1 MNKVDKIRKINN
13 KIVNKNKIDSFER
26 QLINL
31 MNGLY
36 DMNYPMIISNNTK
49 CLNYIDEIDEN
60 KILIINPYKVIKINN
75 EHEIGSS
82 FIMNIYDMLS
92 TSLFAMD
99 SITQPTSKVIVLDE
113 LDERDGSP
121 IIAICRYDAKRGGF
135 DLNQITSIYGKEK
148 FNSLIINTLNA
159 NKKFE
164 LNTNYPKNELKE
176 KIEQLARHT
185 GLQLPNCVA
194 YALSKN
200 YDRTCFTKS
209 QVEKDL
215 FIKVQSDNKL
225 TLKEFMNYFNLT
237 YKIIDDNLYFFDSE
251 DTNIETHPPYD
262 IDEIGIANLINDLN
276 GYYEKYIFK
285 DLSLKLAYTHHIDT
299 SNMNYIQMYEYVK
312 THNLDYYMDIM
323 PYLFGEKKLNIEELN
338 DNIQLEES
346 IDVFEI
352 AKTNEELDIESDL
365 EI

>member
-13 KIVNKNKIDSFER
+13 KIVSKNKIDSFER

-121 IIAICRYDAKRGGF
+121 I
-135 DLNQITSIYGKEK
+135 
-148 FNSLIINTLNA
+148 
-159 NKKFE
+159 
-164 LNTNYPKNELKE
+164 
-176 KIEQLARHT
+176 
-185 GLQLPNCVA
+185 
-194 YALSKN
+194 
-200 YDRTCFTKS
+200 
-209 QVEKDL
+209 
-215 FIKVQSDNKL
+215 
-225 TLKEFMNYFNLT
+225 
-237 YKIIDDNLYFFDSE
+237 
-251 DTNIETHPPYD
+251 
-262 IDEIGIANLINDLN
+262 
-276 GYYEKYIFK
+276 
-285 DLSLKLAYTHHIDT
+285 
-299 SNMNYIQMYEYVK
+299 
-312 THNLDYYMDIM
+312 
-323 PYLFGEKKLNIEELN
+323 
-338 DNIQLEES
+338 
-346 IDVFEI
+346 
-352 AKTNEELDIESDL
+352 
-365 EI
+365 

>member
-13 KIVNKNKIDSFER
+13 KIVSKNKIDSFER

-121 IIAICRYDAKRGGF
+121 IIAICRYDAKRDGKGLDAEVIAKF
-135 DLNQITSIYGKEK
+135 YNPYGHGTWLITEGDKQEDGDYLMFG
-148 FNSLIINTLNA
+148 
-159 NKKFE
+159 
-164 LNTNYPKNELKE
+164 YV
-176 KIEQLARHT
+176 QLSNPHDAEF
-185 GLQLPNCVA
+185 GYV
-194 YALSKN
+194 
-200 YDRTCFTKS
+200 
-209 QVEKDL
+209 
-215 FIKVQSDNKL
+215 
-225 TLKEFMNYFNLT
+225 TLKQLE
-237 YKIIDDNLYFFDSE
+237 S
-251 DTNIETHPPYD
+251 IE
-262 IDEIGIANLINDLN
+262 IKAKLN
-276 GYYEKYIFK
+276 GIPFTIGSIERDIHLPEHCNLKQAME
-285 DLSLKLAYTHHIDT
+285 LS
-299 SNMNYIQMYEYVK
+299 
-312 THNLDYYMDIM
+312 
-323 PYLFGEKKLNIEELN
+323 
-338 DNIQLEES
+338 
-346 IDVFEI
+346 
-352 AKTNEELDIESDL
+352 DIEIPLFLIDMQEETDEVYEDE
-365 EI
+365 EIEI

>member
-13 KIVNKNKIDSFER
+13 KIVSKNKIDSFER

-36 DMNYPMIISNNTK
+36 DMNFPMIISNNTK

-215 FIKVQSDNKL
+215 FIKV
-225 TLKEFMNYFNLT
+225 
-237 YKIIDDNLYFFDSE
+237 
-251 DTNIETHPPYD
+251 
-262 IDEIGIANLINDLN
+262 
-276 GYYEKYIFK
+276 
-285 DLSLKLAYTHHIDT
+285 
-299 SNMNYIQMYEYVK
+299 
-312 THNLDYYMDIM
+312 
-323 PYLFGEKKLNIEELN
+323 
-338 DNIQLEES
+338 
-346 IDVFEI
+346 
-352 AKTNEELDIESDL
+352 
-365 EI
+365 

>member
-13 KIVNKNKIDSFER
+13 KIVSKNKIDSFER

-251 DTNIETHPPYD
+251 DTNIETHHPM
-262 IDEIGIANLINDLN
+262 I
-276 GYYEKYIFK
+276 
-285 DLSLKLAYTHHIDT
+285 
-299 SNMNYIQMYEYVK
+299 
-312 THNLDYYMDIM
+312 
-323 PYLFGEKKLNIEELN
+323 
-338 DNIQLEES
+338 
-346 IDVFEI
+346 
-352 AKTNEELDIESDL
+352 
-365 EI
+365 